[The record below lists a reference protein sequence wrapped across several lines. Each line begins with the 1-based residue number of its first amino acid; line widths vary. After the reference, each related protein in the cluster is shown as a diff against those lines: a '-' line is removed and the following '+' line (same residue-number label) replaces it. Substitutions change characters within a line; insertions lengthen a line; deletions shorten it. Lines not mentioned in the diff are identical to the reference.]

1 MLTFDPTQRIEG
13 RCPCS
18 PISIPA
24 TLPRRRANTE
34 TVPRFDF
41 EFERQLLNA
50 KDLKDLIY
58 EDILLHHFPERQ
70 EAYEIE
76 KN

>member
-1 MLTFDPTQRIEG
+1 VADALAHPYLSQLHFPEDEPTR
-13 RCPCS
+13 
-18 PISIPA
+18 
-24 TLPRRRANTE
+24 E

>member
-1 MLTFDPTQRIEG
+1 MPLLTHIYPSYT
-13 RCPCS
+13 S
-18 PISIPA
+18 PKTSQ
-24 TLPRRRANTE
+24 TRE

-58 EDILLHHFPERQ
+58 ADILLHHFPERQ